1 MQRIHDVL
9 RICKQPV
16 KERYDPAVVLRDH
29 DKVGHDADKKDEYRN
44 CKDQLFHH
52 VLIQSGRLL
61 QGVYFRRS
69 LVHNWSG
76 CVLRRLPDIYVL
88 LALFFHCDIHRFCF
102 GNCRDRRLS
111 DALEQMFI
119 EGTAMVIFG
128 GFFRYRIRQR

>member
-1 MQRIHDVL
+1 MNAASHTHQKIPYANDAVDLRHNDMRIMQRIHDVL

-76 CVLRRLPDIYVL
+76 CVLRKLPDIYVL
-88 LALFFHCDIHRFCF
+88 LALFFP
-102 GNCRDRRLS
+102 L
-111 DALEQMFI
+111 
-119 EGTAMVIFG
+119 
-128 GFFRYRIRQR
+128 